1 MAAHGATGGWGSG
14 KDDVEAEAEG
24 GGELA
29 EGGEADVAGAVFQA
43 GDRGLGGADLAGQ
56 FRLYEALGLAG
67 AFQRGGEL
75 AAIGARQAQ
84 RGRRRAFA
92 GLGFRSDHGDRLAV
106 LRTSATR
113 PAGFMEDKGRQNGLA
128 VM

>member
-29 EGGEADVAGAVFQA
+29 QGGEAEVARAVLQP
-43 GDRGLGGADLAGQ
+43 GDRGFGGADLAGE
-56 FRLYEALGLAG
+56 FHLHEAFGLPR

-92 GLGFRSDHGDRLAV
+92 GLGLGSDHAGRLAQ
-106 LRTSATR
+106 L
-113 PAGFMEDKGRQNGLA
+113 
-128 VM
+128 